1 MGLVVLYDSKSW
13 ANSSPL
19 LRNCLSNSIS
29 YFIKDCIAHQMEHLG
44 KAFGGTDLLNIYLK
58 GLFGYVL
65 SFSILDTLKA
75 NKNKK
80 KNQTHSYSFVATC
93 IAFTFAFVCI
103 LRQRTWWM

>member
-1 MGLVVLYDSKSW
+1 
-13 ANSSPL
+13 
-19 LRNCLSNSIS
+19 
-29 YFIKDCIAHQMEHLG
+29 MEHLG

-80 KNQTHSYSFVATC
+80 TKY
-93 IAFTFAFVCI
+93 IAIRLWRLA
-103 LRQRTWWM
+103 